1 MLGASY
7 AGAACEFSGPRD
19 FAAGDVVTV
28 ELDIDILKLL
38 QEGHGGWGDLMLEV

>member
-19 FAAGDVVTV
+19 FAAGDVVAV
-28 ELDIDILKLL
+28 ELDLEVLKLL
-38 QEGHGGWGDLMLEV
+38 QEGHGGWDDLTLEV